1 MSNSCRKGMILMSL
15 LPFLS
20 LLPTPA
26 VAAPVATGKPA
37 IVLVAFGTSVPRARQ
52 VFAHIDEQARL
63 RYPGYQIRWA
73 FTSQFI
79 IAKLKDQGI
88 VTRSVAEVVA
98 ELRASGV
105 TSVVFQSLHVVPG
118 EEYRSVQQVDT
129 SGLQVAYG
137 AALLSSDSDIAAV
150 IEALRPQIDPAQP
163 TVLVA
168 HGNNRHPQFNERILD
183 LAERIEGQFPNLVV
197 ASVEGQPGTG
207 PLAKARALSGAFG
220 SVRFLPL
227 MVVAGD
233 HIMNDVMGD
242 DADSWKNQVGA
253 AHSECSASLGWNDA
267 ILSIY
272 FAHLDRA
279 MASLGGAGS

>member
-1 MSNSCRKGMILMSL
+1 MMAL
-15 LPFLS
+15 LPLLS
-20 LLPTPA
+20 LLPVSA
-26 VAAPVATGKPA
+26 SAGPVRSGKPA

-52 VFAHIDEQARL
+52 VFDHIDEQARL

-73 FTSQFI
+73 FTSKI
-79 IAKLKDQGI
+79 IMAKLKAQGI
-88 VTRSVAEVVA
+88 VTQSVAEVVA

-137 AALLSSDSDIAAV
+137 AALISSDSDIAAV
-150 IEALRPQIDPAQP
+150 IEALRPQINPAQP

-168 HGNNRHPQFNERILD
+168 HGNNRHARFNEWILT

-197 ASVEGQPGTG
+197 ASVEGQPGTE
-207 PLAKARALSGAFG
+207 PLAKARALSAASG

-242 DADSWKNQVGA
+242 EPDSWKSQVAA

-267 ILSIY
+267 ILAIY
-272 FAHLDRA
+272 FDHLDQA
-279 MASLGGAGS
+279 MTSLGGAGS

>member
-1 MSNSCRKGMILMSL
+1 MMAL
-15 LPFLS
+15 LPLLS
-20 LLPTPA
+20 LLPVSA
-26 VAAPVATGKPA
+26 SAAPAESGKPA
-37 IVLVAFGTSVPRARQ
+37 IVLVAFGTSVPGARQ

-73 FTSQFI
+73 FTSKI
-79 IAKLKDQGI
+79 IMAKLKAQGI
-88 VTRSVAEVVA
+88 VTQSVAEVVA

-137 AALLSSDSDIAAV
+137 AALISSDRDIAAV
-150 IEALRPQIDPAQP
+150 IEALRPQINPAQP

-168 HGNNRHPQFNERILD
+168 HGNNRHARFNEWILA

-197 ASVEGQPGTG
+197 ASVEGQPGTE
-207 PLAKARALSGAFG
+207 PLAKARALSAASG

-242 DADSWKNQVGA
+242 EPDSWKNQVAA

-267 ILSIY
+267 ILAIY
-272 FAHLDRA
+272 FDHLDQA

>member
-1 MSNSCRKGMILMSL
+1 MMAL
-15 LPFLS
+15 LPLLS

-26 VAAPVATGKPA
+26 AAAPVGSGKPA
-37 IVLVAFGTSVPRARQ
+37 IVLVAFGTSVPQARQ

-73 FTSQFI
+73 FTSKI
-79 IAKLKDQGI
+79 IMAKLKAQGI
-88 VTRSVAEVVA
+88 VTQSVAEVVA
-98 ELRASGV
+98 DLRASGV
-105 TSVVFQSLHVVPG
+105 ASVVFQSLHVVPG

-129 SGLQVAYG
+129 SGLEVAYG
-137 AALLSSDSDIAAV
+137 TALISSDSDIAAV

-168 HGNNRHPQFNERILD
+168 HGNNRHARFNERILAF
-183 LAERIEGQFPNLVV
+183 AERIEGQFPNLVV

-207 PLAKARALSGAFG
+207 PLAKARALCGATG

-227 MVVAGD
+227 MIVAGD

-242 DADSWKNQVGA
+242 EPDSWKNLVAA

-267 ILSIY
+267 ILAIY
-272 FAHLDRA
+272 FDHLDQA
-279 MASLGGAGS
+279 MASLAGAGS

>member
-1 MSNSCRKGMILMSL
+1 MMVL
-15 LPFLS
+15 LPLLS

-26 VAAPVATGKPA
+26 SAGPAESGKPA

-52 VFAHIDEQARL
+52 VFAHIDEQAGL

-73 FTSQFI
+73 FTSKI
-79 IAKLKDQGI
+79 IMAKLKAQGI
-88 VTRSVAEVVA
+88 VTQSVAEVVA

-137 AALLSSDSDIAAV
+137 AALISSDRDIAAV
-150 IEALRPQIDPAQP
+150 IKALRPQINPAQP

-168 HGNNRHPQFNERILD
+168 HGNNRHARFNEWILT

-197 ASVEGQPGTG
+197 ASVEGQPGTE
-207 PLAKARALSGAFG
+207 PLAKARALSAASG

-242 DADSWKNQVGA
+242 EPDSWKSQVAA

-267 ILSIY
+267 ILAIY
-272 FAHLDRA
+272 FDHLDQA
-279 MASLGGAGS
+279 MASLGRAGS